1 MMCLKKRETKVRT
14 ETLYEY
20 GDGIYSE
27 PLIKRVEER
36 VKKFSKKHHVIDV
49 DYDWHPEAYLGKNCL
64 GMDRWKPRECYIH
77 IKYKE

>member
-1 MMCLKKRETKVRT
+1 MCLKKRETKVRT

-36 VKKFSKKHHVIDV
+36 VKSH
-49 DYDWHPEAYLGKNCL
+49 CL
-64 GMDRWKPRECYIH
+64 GNRIIYH
-77 IKYKE
+77 